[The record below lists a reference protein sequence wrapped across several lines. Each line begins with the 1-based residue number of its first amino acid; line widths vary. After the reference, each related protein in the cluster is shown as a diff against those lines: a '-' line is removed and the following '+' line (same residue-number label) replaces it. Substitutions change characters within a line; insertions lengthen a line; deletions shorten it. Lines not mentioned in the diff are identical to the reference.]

1 MGKYQ
6 HFTLADRVELKV
18 LRNQGASIRRVA
30 QSLGCSASSVSRELK
45 RHGLNASYDSGL
57 ADASALKRRRRGG
70 RKLKPGNALWELT
83 VKHLQSAWSPEQ
95 IAERLRALHPMDSR
109 ECVSDTTIYQ
119 AIYALPKGELKKD
132 LLGCLRQ
139 AGRSRRPGSGGQKR
153 SEVLK
158 NITPIQARPSEV
170 EERLI
175 PGHWE
180 ADLIKGK
187 GNKSAVATMVERVSR
202 LTIMA
207 ELPDAKATS
216 VLEALTKAL
225 ANQPTVMRRTLTY
238 DRGTEMA
245 RHEELAARL
254 DIKVYFCDPHSPWQR
269 GTNENMNGL
278 IRQYLPKGLDL
289 SVYEQSYLND
299 IANALN
305 TRPRKAL
312 GFKTPLEKYA
322 ELLETYAV

>member
-1 MGKYQ
+1 M
-6 HFTLADRVELKV
+6 
-18 LRNQGASIRRVA
+18 
-30 QSLGCSASSVSRELK
+30 SRELK
-45 RHGLNASYDSGL
+45 RHGLTGSYDSGL
-57 ADASALKRRRRGG
+57 ADASALQRRRRGG
-70 RKLKPGNALWELT
+70 RKLKAGNALWELT
-83 VKHLQSAWSPEQ
+83 VKHLQNAWSPEQ
-95 IAERLRALHPMDSR
+95 ISKRLRLLHPLNSR
-109 ECVSDTTIYQ
+109 ERVSDTTIYQ

-139 AGRSRRPGSGGQKR
+139 AGRSRRPGSGGKKR
-153 SEVLK
+153 AEVLK

-170 EERLI
+170 EARLI

-187 GNKSAVATMVERVSR
+187 GNKSAVATLVERVSR

-207 ELPDAKATS
+207 ELPNAKASS

-225 ANQPTVMRRTLTY
+225 VNQPAVMRRTLTY

-322 ELLETYAV
+322 ELLETYSV

>member
-1 MGKYQ
+1 MEKYQ
-6 HFTLADRVELKV
+6 HFTLGDRVELKV
-18 LRNQGASIRRVA
+18 LRNRGLSIRRIA
-30 QSLGCSASSVSRELK
+30 LSLGCSASSVSRELK
-45 RHGLNASYDSGL
+45 RHGLTASYDADL
-57 ADASALKRRRRGG
+57 AHASALKRRRRGG

-83 VKHLQSAWSPEQ
+83 VKRLQSAWSPEQ
-95 IAERLRALHPMDSR
+95 IAERLRVLHPADLR
-109 ECVSDTTIYQ
+109 ERVSDTTIYQ

-139 AGRSRRPGSGGQKR
+139 AGRSRRPGSGGKKR

-170 EERLI
+170 EARLI

-225 ANQPTVMRRTLTY
+225 ANQPAVMRRTLTY

-254 DIKVYFCDPHSPWQR
+254 DIKVYFCDPHAPWQR

-289 SVYEQSYLND
+289 SVYEQWYLND

-322 ELLETYAV
+322 ELLETYAA

>member
-6 HFTLADRVELKV
+6 HLTLAKRVELKV
-18 LRNQGASIRRVA
+18 LHDQGASIRHVA
-30 QSLGCSASSVSRELK
+30 RALSCAASTVSRELK
-45 RHGLNASYDSGL
+45 RFVANSPYDAGVAQSN
-57 ADASALKRRRRGG
+57 ALKRRRRGG
-70 RKLKPGNALWELT
+70 RKLKPANALWELT
-83 VKHLQSAWSPEQ
+83 VKQLQDAWSPEQ
-95 IAERLRALHPMDSR
+95 IAERLRTRYPMNSR
-109 ECVSDTTIYQ
+109 ERVSDTTIYQ

-132 LLGCLRQ
+132 LLSCLRQ
-139 AGRSRRPGSGGQKR
+139 AGRSRRPGSGGKKR

-158 NITPIQARPSEV
+158 NITPIQARPAEV
-170 EERLI
+170 EARLI

-187 GNKSAVATMVERVSR
+187 GNKSAVATLVERVSR

-207 ELPDAKATS
+207 KLPDAKASS
-216 VLEALTKAL
+216 VLDALTKAL
-225 ANQPTVMRRTLTY
+225 GEQPTVMRRTLTY

-278 IRQYLPKGLDL
+278 IRQYLPKGYDL
-289 SVYEQSYLND
+289 SVYEQWYLND

-312 GFKTPLEKYA
+312 GFQTPLEKYA
-322 ELLETYAV
+322 ELLATHAV

>member
-1 MGKYQ
+1 MEKYK

-18 LRNQGASIRRVA
+18 LRNQGASLRRIA
-30 QSLGCSASSVSRELK
+30 QVLGCSASSVSRELK
-45 RHGLNASYDSGL
+45 RHGLNASYDPGL

-83 VKHLQSAWSPEQ
+83 VKQLQSAWSPEQ
-95 IAERLRALHPMDSR
+95 IAERLRALHPTDSR
-109 ECVSDTTIYQ
+109 ERVSDTTIYQ

-139 AGRSRRPGSGGQKR
+139 AGRSRRPGSGGKKR

-170 EERLI
+170 EARLI

-225 ANQPTVMRRTLTY
+225 ADQPAVMRRTLTY

-322 ELLETYAV
+322 ELLETYAA

>member
-6 HFTLADRVELKV
+6 HFTQADRAELKV
-18 LRNQGASIRRVA
+18 LRDQGASMRRVA
-30 QSLGCSASSVSRELK
+30 QSLGCSAASVSRELK
-45 RHGLNASYDSGL
+45 RHGLMAYDSGL
-57 ADASALKRRRRGG
+57 AHASAFKRRRRGG
-70 RKLKPGNALWELT
+70 RKLKPGNALWDLT
-83 VKHLQSAWSPEQ
+83 VKQLQSAWSPEQ
-95 IAERLRALHPMDSR
+95 ISARLRVLHPMDSGER
-109 ECVSDTTIYQ
+109 VSDTTIYQ

-139 AGRSRRPGSGGQKR
+139 AGRSRRPGSGGKKR

-158 NITPIQARPSEV
+158 NITPIQARPAEV
-170 EERLI
+170 EARLI

-187 GNKSAVATMVERVSR
+187 GNKSAVATMVERVTR
-202 LTIMA
+202 LTIIA
-207 ELPDAKATS
+207 KLPNAKATS
-216 VLEALTKAL
+216 VREALTEAL
-225 ANQPTVMRRTLTY
+225 GNLPAVMLRTLTY

-245 RHEELAARL
+245 QHEQLAARL

-289 SVYEQSYLND
+289 SVYEQWYLND
-299 IANALN
+299 IANELN

-312 GFKTPLEKYA
+312 RFKTPLEKYN
-322 ELLETYAV
+322 ELLATYPG

>member
-6 HFTLADRVELKV
+6 HFTLADRAEIKV
-18 LRNQGASIRRVA
+18 LRDQGASMRGIA

-57 ADASALKRRRRGG
+57 ANARALKRRRRGG
-70 RKLKPGNALWELT
+70 RKLKPGNALWEMT
-83 VKHLQSAWSPEQ
+83 VKQLQSAWSPEQ
-95 IAERLRALHPMDSR
+95 ISQRLRVQYPMNSR
-109 ECVSDTTIYQ
+109 ERVSDTTIYQ
-119 AIYALPKGELKKD
+119 AIYALPKSELKKD

-139 AGRSRRPGSGGQKR
+139 AGRSRRPGSGGKKR
-153 SEVLK
+153 SDVLK
-158 NITPIQARPSEV
+158 NITPIQARPAEV
-170 EERLI
+170 EARLI

-187 GNKSAVATMVERVSR
+187 GNKSAVVTLVERVSR

-289 SVYEQSYLND
+289 SVYEQWYLND
-299 IANALN
+299 IANELN
-305 TRPRKAL
+305 TRPRRAL